1 MAKSKRNVSTE
12 TEASVHEELF
22 KTLMSTPHRR
32 VDEIVSEHKKQ
43 FERDPNFYGHLATY
57 AAYMGNCVVR
67 DTNEVF
73 IATLFVSP
81 YQEHRDA
88 AFAMLQ
94 KLPPYQVYR
103 VARIVTGYDEI
114 KSVRSIDEPVVS
126 NSSIGIS
133 VERAKYPRSH
143 KNAGK
148 VIPSVSAALTAK
160 DKAMLRSSGKSI
172 PSVCKVEKFKI
183 SHKLYNKR
191 TIQGALKSAIKE
203 YLSYREQPE
212 NQALMEGAVLR
223 MKKYMR
229 YLYARV
235 NKLPM
240 GDESS
245 WLNQVL
251 FHNKYTEGTRLYSL
265 KKLSES
271 SDPTEQAKLIM
282 ENKIPYPVAVSLV
295 KTMTPS
301 VILAL
306 VDAMTPQELLAN
318 MDSLNKNG
326 ANENKDIKALIEQ
339 KLKDSKNKKVRMDAM
354 KGAFAAKNIKDIDEN
369 LSAIMTDITDAQLK
383 RYGKITLKTAI
394 LIDKSGSM
402 ENAIEVAKEV
412 SASVAQSCEDVSN
425 LHVYMFD
432 SAPVKIQW
440 SDADG
445 DITKK
450 SSWDKKLS
458 MFRASGGTDPS
469 SVIRSMKLSKTE
481 VDQILVI
488 TDEEENTSGKF
499 AEAVSSYKNSMGST
513 PNVVIIR
520 VGAGREYMT
529 RSCKAIGI
537 DVEVVECKNIDK
549 VALPNII
556 QLLSGKSMFELIQE
570 ILAIPLPTRNSWNN
584 KKVGSKVLSK

>member
-1 MAKSKRNVSTE
+1 MAKRNVSE
-12 TEASVHEELF
+12 NEASVHEELF
-22 KTLMSTPHRR
+22 KTLMSTPHRK
-32 VDEIVSEHKKQ
+32 VDEIVHEHKKQ

-57 AAYMGNCVVR
+57 AAHLGNCVVR

-114 KSVRSIDEPVVS
+114 KSVRSTDSPISS
-126 NSSIGIS
+126 NREIGVS

-143 KNAGK
+143 KDAGK
-148 VIPSVSAALTAK
+148 VIPAVDAILTAQ
-160 DKAMLRSSGKSI
+160 DKAALRSSGKSV
-172 PSVCKVEKFKI
+172 PKTCKVEKFKI
-183 SHKLYNKR
+183 SHRLYNQR
-191 TIQGALKSAIKE
+191 TIKGALKSAIKE
-203 YLSYREQPE
+203 YLNYREQSE

-223 MKKYMR
+223 MKKHMR
-229 YLYARV
+229 FLYARV

-240 GDESS
+240 GNEGS

-251 FHNKYTEGTRLYSL
+251 FHNKYTEGTRLYAL
-265 KKLSES
+265 KQLSDS
-271 SDPTEQAKLIM
+271 SDPTEQAKIIIDS
-282 ENKIPYPVAVSLV
+282 KIPYPVAVSLI

-301 VILAL
+301 VMLAL
-306 VDAMTPQELLAN
+306 VDAMTPQELLSN

-354 KGAFAAKNIKDIDEN
+354 KGAFAAKNVKDIDEN
-369 LSAIMTDITDAQLK
+369 LSAIMTDITDSQLK
-383 RYGKITLKTAI
+383 RHGTITLKTAI

-402 ENAIEVAKEV
+402 DSAIAVAKEV
-412 SASVAQSCEDVSN
+412 SAAVAQACEDVSN

-432 SAPVKIQW
+432 SSPVKIQW
-440 SDADG
+440 SETDG
-445 DITKK
+445 DMTKK

-458 MFRASGGTDPS
+458 MFRASGGTEPAA
-469 SVIRSMKLSKTE
+469 VIRSMNLSKTV

-488 TDEEENTSGKF
+488 TDEEENSNGKF
-499 AEAVSSYKNSMGST
+499 AEAVTSYKNSMGTT

-520 VGAGREYMT
+520 VGSCRDNMT
-529 RSCKAIGI
+529 RTCKAKGI
-537 DVEVVECKNIDK
+537 DVEAVECKNIDK
-549 VALPNII
+549 VSLPNII

-584 KKVGSKVLSK
+584 KKVGTKILQEKK